1 MRRVTGALKWIEK
14 VKPRLTSFVHRLS
27 CMMAYPPI
35 EQQAAQVAE
44 TLAWWAWEERFD
56 GITFGGEPDAD
67 LTNLHGALAVDPQM
81 ADGAPARLQV
91 AADATWQG
99 APAALPDVYGLLLTL
114 NRGAIVHTTKL
125 AGLILDS
132 SMEQE
137 AHASSRGAEA
147 NAYARE
153 IMRAHGLP
161 LARPTEILTDNLAS
175 EQVASGKAYSSRS
188 RHFLRR
194 YYALMQRIERGEAVM
209 VKVSD
214 EQNPADFLT
223 KYAPMKKLRMSV
235 DYAEN
240 TRNSVTRARTSE
252 PTSAADAATASRADA
267 DGFVTVG
274 RNGRLRQRV
283 RVR

>member
-1 MRRVTGALKWIEK
+1 
-14 VKPRLTSFVHRLS
+14 
-27 CMMAYPPI
+27 
-35 EQQAAQVAE
+35 
-44 TLAWWAWEERFD
+44 
-56 GITFGGEPDAD
+56 
-67 LTNLHGALAVDPQM
+67 M

-137 AHASSRGAEA
+137 AHASSRGGEA

-194 YYALMQRIERGEAVM
+194 YFALMQRIERGEAVM
-209 VKVSD
+209 AKVSD
-214 EQNPADFLT
+214 EPRTRPTFLPST
-223 KYAPMKKLRMSV
+223 CR
-235 DYAEN
+235 
-240 TRNSVTRARTSE
+240 
-252 PTSAADAATASRADA
+252 
-267 DGFVTVG
+267 
-274 RNGRLRQRV
+274 
-283 RVR
+283 